1 MSSVYSWAR
10 FGIRTAAGAAGMRTG
25 PTKLIFVVTKR
36 CHSQC
41 TYCDI
46 WKAKEQPGGLDGELT
61 AEEIRSLARENP
73 GLQWIDFTGGE
84 PTDRPDFPELVE
96 EFDRSNPDL
105 LLVHFPTNGIAS
117 RRIATIAG
125 RLKGSLSARLVV
137 TVSIDGPPE
146 INDRLRGIRND
157 FRHAMDTF
165 VAVRRILGP
174 ENAYV
179 GMTLHGHS
187 RSCGRHTRELMCE
200 TFEAINAR
208 LAELG
213 EAPLGWA
220 EFHLNIPHFSEHYY
234 GNGGSLGQAGFGDEQ
249 HRREIAEA
257 LEHASAQPSGGPLSF
272 RLIERIYR
280 KEADQYLK
288 SGHSR
293 IPCSAL
299 LSTAYLSE
307 KGVLYPCSIWD
318 KPLGSVR
325 ETGYRLAPLLDKA
338 WADGVRAAAATGRCP
353 RCWTP
358 CEAYPAILNA
368 PLKSAFRLLKP

>member
-1 MSSVYSWAR
+1 MSSAYSWAR
-10 FGIRTAAGAAGMRTG
+10 FGARTAAAAVGVRTG

-46 WKAKEQPGGLDGELT
+46 WKAKDQPGGLDGELSP
-61 AEEIRSLARENP
+61 EEARSLARANP

-84 PTDRPDFPELVE
+84 PTDRPDFAELVE

-105 LLVHFPTNGIAS
+105 LMVHFPTNGIAT
-117 RRIATIAG
+117 RRIAAITE
-125 RLKGSLSARLVV
+125 RLHGSLRARLVV

-157 FRHAMDTF
+157 FRHAIDTF
-165 VAVRRILGP
+165 VEVRRQLGP

-187 RSCGRHTRELMCE
+187 RSCGRHTRDLMCD
-200 TFEAINAR
+200 TFAAINAR

-213 EAPLGWA
+213 ETPIGWA
-220 EFHLNIPHFSEHYY
+220 EFHLNIPHFSQHYY
-234 GNGGSLGQAGFGDEQ
+234 GNGGALGQSGFGDAQ
-249 HRREIAEA
+249 HRGEIAEA
-257 LEHASAQPSGGPLSF
+257 LAHASGQPSGGQAGF
-272 RLIERIYR
+272 RLVERIYR
-280 KEADQYLK
+280 READRYLK
-288 SGHSR
+288 TGNTSIR
-293 IPCSAL
+293 CSAL

-307 KGVLYPCSIWD
+307 KGILYPCSIWD

-325 ETGYRLAPLLDKA
+325 ESGYRLAPLIDKA
-338 WADGVRAAAATGRCP
+338 WADGVRAAAAEGRCP
-353 RCWTP
+353 NCWTP
-358 CEAYPAILNA
+358 CEAYPAILA
-368 PLKSAFRLLKP
+368 SPLKSALRLLKP